1 MGMPCK
7 KYSKTSNRKLRLSCS
22 GRSVKP
28 LDAASVG
35 VVGGGALSR
44 VKELLLMRLAVMVA
58 ESGDSSEACLRRCS
72 SRFPDM
78 LCSSAVEEADEGA
91 EPVALLG
98 LLDAPLTFLGIGVGE
113 CASEMST
120 GREW

>member
-1 MGMPCK
+1 
-7 KYSKTSNRKLRLSCS
+7 
-22 GRSVKP
+22 
-28 LDAASVG
+28 
-35 VVGGGALSR
+35 
-44 VKELLLMRLAVMVA
+44 MVA